1 MKTDLVFIT
10 NNITDHDI
18 LHKAWL
24 SVCSGCC
31 QKTPQTWGLKQQTL
45 ISHSS
50 GGWSPRSRCLLTWSL
65 VRPFSRLGDGCPLSV
80 ATCSERRETEGERE
94 RQRKRERQNELPG
107 VCSYKG
113 TNPNMGTTPRTSSHP
128 HHLSKPLTS
137 PNTITLEVRV
147 STYGFVGGHIL
158 SVTRY
163 FYVTLVQRF
172 HFPDELCTP
181 GIQHVCH

>member
-80 ATCSERRETEGERE
+80 ATCRERRETEGERE
-94 RQRKRERQNELPG
+94 RDRGRERDRMNSLVSVLTRALIPTWAPPPG
-107 VCSYKG
+107 PHLTLITSQS
-113 TNPNMGTTPRTSSHP
+113 PSPLQTPSHWR
-128 HHLSKPLTS
+128 L
-137 PNTITLEVRV
+137 
-147 STYGFVGGHIL
+147 GF
-158 SVTRY
+158 
-163 FYVTLVQRF
+163 
-172 HFPDELCTP
+172 
-181 GIQHVCH
+181 QHTDLLGDTFCP